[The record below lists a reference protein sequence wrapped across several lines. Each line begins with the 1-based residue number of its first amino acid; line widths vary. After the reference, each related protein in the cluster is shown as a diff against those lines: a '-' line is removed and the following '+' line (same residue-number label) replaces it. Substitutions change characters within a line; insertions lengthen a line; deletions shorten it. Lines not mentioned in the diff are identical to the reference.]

1 MDIYDVVKTRRSVR
15 KYKATP
21 VDQDKID
28 RILEAARLAP
38 SAANFQPWHFI
49 LIRDEQTRRS
59 LKGAYGRDW
68 FTAAPVIIC
77 ACAEPGKGW
86 VRRDGK
92 NYADVDVTIAFE
104 HLVLAAAAEGLGT
117 CWIGAFDPVKLKR
130 ILGLPDAI
138 EPLAMTPLG
147 YPDES
152 PRPTSRKPLSEI
164 LRFDRW

>member
-1 MDIYDVVKTRRSVR
+1 MDIYNVIRTRRSVR
-15 KYKATP
+15 KYKAAP
-21 VDQDKID
+21 VEQDKID
-28 RILEAARLAP
+28 RIMEAARLAP

-49 LIRDEQTRRS
+49 LIREEQTRRS
-59 LKGAYGRDW
+59 LKDAYGRDW
-68 FTAAPVIIC
+68 FTTAPVIIC
-77 ACAEPGKGW
+77 ACAEPAKGW

-117 CWIGAFDPVKLKR
+117 CWIGAFDPVRLKR
-130 ILGLPDAI
+130 ILGLPDGI

-147 YPDES
+147 YPDEA